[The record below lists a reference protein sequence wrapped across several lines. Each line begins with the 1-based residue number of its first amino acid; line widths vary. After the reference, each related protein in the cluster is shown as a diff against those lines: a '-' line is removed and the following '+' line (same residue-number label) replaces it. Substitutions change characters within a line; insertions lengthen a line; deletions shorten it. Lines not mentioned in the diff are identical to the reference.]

1 MGTVTLLTF
10 HLKRNVS
17 TKLTSNMDCR
27 TIAVA
32 LVATLAVLS
41 ATSGNVIPNESM
53 QDVVTRLM
61 RTTSELQKKSQD
73 LDSKMMAEKKK
84 NQEAEA
90 KLAAEIT
97 KLTSEI
103 GHLKTG
109 KIKQALLPGG
119 YSDYSVEDLQWQ
131 SLHMSAAAACR
142 GATFTGGS
150 GPYAN
155 FVYPRNA
162 HQSCTEICKSHKMV
176 CDAAVTL
183 NGFMGRAKKETD
195 AVGLFYNYNC
205 GGRGWTT
212 KELDSSVK
220 ISTNHSYLG
229 YYCCRTA

>member
-1 MGTVTLLTF
+1 MGLTTGRVNKTSNF
-10 HLKRNVS
+10 YF
-17 TKLTSNMDCR
+17 SNMDCQ
-27 TIAVA
+27 TIALA

-41 ATSGNVIPNESM
+41 ATSGNVVPNESM
-53 QDVVTRLM
+53 QDVVLRLI
-61 RTTSELQKKSQD
+61 RTTADLQKKSQG
-73 LDSKMMAEKKK
+73 LEGAKSKM
-84 NQEAEA
+84 
-90 KLAAEIT
+90 AAEIT

-103 GHLKTG
+103 SHLKTD
-109 KIKQALLPGG
+109 KVKQALLPGG

-195 AVGLFYNYNC
+195 AVGLFYNYSC

-212 KELDSSVK
+212 KELDSNVK

-229 YYCCRTA
+229 YCCCRTV

>member
-1 MGTVTLLTF
+1 MGLTTGRVNKTSNF
-10 HLKRNVS
+10 YF
-17 TKLTSNMDCR
+17 SNMDCQ

-32 LVATLAVLS
+32 FVATLGVLS
-41 ATSGNVIPNESM
+41 ATSGNVVPNESM
-53 QDVVTRLM
+53 QDVVLRLM

-73 LDSKMMAEKKK
+73 L
-84 NQEAEA
+84 EA
-90 KLAAEIT
+90 KMTAEIT

-103 GHLKTG
+103 SHLKTG

-119 YSDYSVEDLQWQ
+119 YSDHSVEDLQWQ

-150 GPYAN
+150 GPSAN

-195 AVGLFYNYNC
+195 AVGLFYNYSC

-229 YYCCRTA
+229 YCCCRTV

>member
-32 LVATLAVLS
+32 LVAALAVLS
-41 ATSGNVIPNESM
+41 ATSGNVVPNESM

-73 LDSKMMAEKKK
+73 LDAKM
-84 NQEAEA
+84 
-90 KLAAEIT
+90 AAEIT

-119 YSDYSVEDLQWQ
+119 YSDY
-131 SLHMSAAAACR
+131 R
-142 GATFTGGS
+142 
-150 GPYAN
+150 
-155 FVYPRNA
+155 
-162 HQSCTEICKSHKMV
+162 
-176 CDAAVTL
+176 
-183 NGFMGRAKKETD
+183 
-195 AVGLFYNYNC
+195 
-205 GGRGWTT
+205 
-212 KELDSSVK
+212 
-220 ISTNHSYLG
+220 
-229 YYCCRTA
+229 